1 MSSIQTVS
9 IEVPI
14 YDMEEFDT
22 YIDRQIK
29 DYKDYLVVQLDDDSG
44 YYDDRDIAHT
54 KMLIDHYEDILT
66 GLRSTYTDKNGSLR
80 DEFLDLI

>member
-1 MSSIQTVS
+1 MELKTVS

-22 YIDRQIK
+22 YIDKQIK
-29 DYKDYLVVQLDDDSG
+29 DYKDYLVDQIDDDSG
-44 YYDDRDIAHT
+44 YYEDRDIAHT
-54 KMLIDHYEDILT
+54 KMLINHYEDILT

-80 DEFLDLI
+80 DDFLDLI

>member
-1 MSSIQTVS
+1 MELKTVS

-22 YIDRQIK
+22 YIDKQIK
-29 DYKDYLVVQLDDDSG
+29 DYKDYLVVQIDDDSG
-44 YYDDRDIAHT
+44 YYEDRDIAHT
-54 KMLIDHYEDILT
+54 KMLINHYEDILT

-80 DEFLDLI
+80 DDFLDLI